1 LTIHLFIG
9 YLGQIGNEKEEFVLP
24 NRLEKHWE
32 TMKPEILVR
41 WDKLSPY
48 DLVYVEGRFD
58 RLVELIRHRY
68 MPSRSPLSIEAEVR
82 DWLVKKIT
90 ELER

>member
-1 LTIHLFIG
+1 M
-9 YLGQIGNEKEEFVLP
+9 LP

-32 TMKPEILVR
+32 TIKPEILVR

-48 DLVYVEGRFD
+48 DLTPVDGRFD

-68 MPSRSPLSIEAEVR
+68 MPLRSQLSIEAEIR
-82 DWLVKKIT
+82 DWLVKKIA
-90 ELER
+90 ELEK